1 MKEIYL
7 FYAHLQSVSNKLKN
21 NPNVKCGDII
31 GKNGTSGY
39 GSTKDPHLHFEIR
52 NISGASGLNNRCHP
66 GIFIDYKGENEMTKA
81 ESDYQKEVAQKLW
94 D

>member
-1 MKEIYL
+1 M
-7 FYAHLQSVSNKLKN
+7 Q
-21 NPNVKCGDII
+21 
-31 GKNGTSGY
+31 NGTSGY

-81 ESDYQKEVAQKLW
+81 ESDYQKEVTQKLW